1 MKTINTLV
9 LSGGGIK
16 GISYTGV
23 LKYLEKI
30 KTNEIHDIKVKID
43 IKTLCCVSVGSIIG
57 LLYILKYTSK
67 EIENEILQKN
77 FKTLKDFDYTTM
89 FDDFGI
95 DTGVNIMAWI
105 ESQLLKKSLNMD
117 ITFRE
122 LYIWNN
128 IDFQVIVTNLSKQE
142 MEIHNHLNTP
152 NMKVLLS
159 IRMSISIPFFYESI
173 KYNNCI
179 YTDGGVTNNYP
190 IRIFSNLD
198 NVIGCN
204 LISSENQ
211 EKTEINSFDSYI
223 FSLLK
228 CIKNNILNLTNEE
241 TQHTIFINTNGY
253 STLNFLLTKKEKKA
267 LILLGYSCTEKYFE
281 KFNCNV

>member
-16 GISYTGV
+16 GIAYTGV

-30 KTNEIHDIKVKID
+30 QKNEIHDKKIKID
-43 IKTLCCVSVGSIIG
+43 LKTLCCVSVGSIIG

-67 EIENEILQKN
+67 EMENEILQKN
-77 FKTLKDFDYTTM
+77 FKTLKDLDYTTF

-95 DTGVNIMAWI
+95 DTGINIMSWI

-142 MEIHNHLNTP
+142 IEIHNHLNTP

-159 IRMSISIPFFYESI
+159 IRMSISIPFFYKSI
-173 KYNNCI
+173 KYNDCI
-179 YTDGGVTNNYP
+179 YVDGAVTNNYP
-190 IRIFSNLD
+190 IRLFSNLD

-204 LISSENQ
+204 LVSSENQ

-228 CIKNNILNLTNEE
+228 CIRNTVLNLTNEE
-241 TQHTIFINTNGY
+241 ILHTIFINTNEY

-267 LILLGYSCTEKYFE
+267 LILLGYQCTEKYFE
-281 KFNCNV
+281 KFN